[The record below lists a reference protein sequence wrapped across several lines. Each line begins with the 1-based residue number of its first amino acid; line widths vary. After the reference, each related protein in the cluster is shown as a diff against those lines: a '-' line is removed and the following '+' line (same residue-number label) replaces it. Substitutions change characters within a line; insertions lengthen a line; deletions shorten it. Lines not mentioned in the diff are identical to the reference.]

1 MIYFSHQGY
10 LRHIIES
17 LVAEDVQLANLVNSR
32 PDDHFKVFIYLFTI
46 FFYVKL
52 IHTNFNFIMIFF
64 QSLYTYET
72 KMALLT
78 RVASTA
84 TGSEMLLESSLMIK
98 MAEMTVFSSRPET
111 SNANFETMD
120 DGFMPSGKS
129 FSRKK
134 NREKKILKKN
144 LIFDVKLK
152 FMIFSV
158 FSLVQISTNRVPS
171 IQAVSSHRGQL
182 RERQSVSFVS
192 SFAFHHCSR
201 VFGQSWPSL

>member
-1 MIYFSHQGY
+1 MKLKLQVFIYFFRKQGY

-32 PDDHFKVFIYLFTI
+32 PDDHFK
-46 FFYVKL
+46 
-52 IHTNFNFIMIFF
+52 
-64 QSLYTYET
+64 SLYTYET

-120 DGFMPSGKS
+120 DGFMPSGIS
-129 FSRKK
+129 QFHEKK
-134 NREKKILKKN
+134 NCFFPE
-144 LIFDVKLK
+144 IFFCL
-152 FMIFSV
+152 
-158 FSLVQISTNRVPS
+158 
-171 IQAVSSHRGQL
+171 
-182 RERQSVSFVS
+182 SF
-192 SFAFHHCSR
+192 FT
-201 VFGQSWPSL
+201 

>member
-1 MIYFSHQGY
+1 MFFPKQGY

-32 PDDHFKVFIYLFTI
+32 PDDHFK
-46 FFYVKL
+46 
-52 IHTNFNFIMIFF
+52 
-64 QSLYTYET
+64 SLYTYET

-120 DGFMPSGKS
+120 DGFMPSGIS
-129 FSRKK
+129 QFH
-134 NREKKILKKN
+134 EKK
-144 LIFDVKLK
+144 FV
-152 FMIFSV
+152 V
-158 FSLVQISTNRVPS
+158 FSLKFFLSF
-171 IQAVSSHRGQL
+171 L
-182 RERQSVSFVS
+182 REIEIHFVFFLQPCPDINRS
-192 SFAFHHCSR
+192 CFQPTSC
-201 VFGQSWPSL
+201 VKPSWPA

>member
-1 MIYFSHQGY
+1 M
-10 LRHIIES
+10 
-17 LVAEDVQLANLVNSR
+17 
-32 PDDHFKVFIYLFTI
+32 I

-64 QSLYTYET
+64 KSLYTYET

-129 FSRKK
+129 
-134 NREKKILKKN
+134 LKK
-144 LIFDVKLK
+144 K
-152 FMIFSV
+152 FNM
-158 FSLVQISTNRVPS
+158 
-171 IQAVSSHRGQL
+171 RGKYQTGKI
-182 RERQSVSFVS
+182 
-192 SFAFHHCSR
+192 HK
-201 VFGQSWPSL
+201 

>member
-1 MIYFSHQGY
+1 MKLKLQVFIYFFRKQGY

-32 PDDHFKVFIYLFTI
+32 PDDHFK
-46 FFYVKL
+46 
-52 IHTNFNFIMIFF
+52 
-64 QSLYTYET
+64 SLYTYET

-129 FSRKK
+129 ISRKK
-134 NREKKILKKN
+134 I
-144 LIFDVKLK
+144 V
-152 FMIFSV
+152 V
-158 FSLVQISTNRVPS
+158 
-171 IQAVSSHRGQL
+171 VS
-182 RERQSVSFVS
+182 
-192 SFAFHHCSR
+192 
-201 VFGQSWPSL
+201 

>member
-1 MIYFSHQGY
+1 MFFPKQGY

-32 PDDHFKVFIYLFTI
+32 PDDHFK
-46 FFYVKL
+46 
-52 IHTNFNFIMIFF
+52 
-64 QSLYTYET
+64 SLYTYET

-129 FSRKK
+129 ISRKI
-134 NREKKILKKN
+134 NCCCFLKIL
-144 LIFDVKLK
+144 F
-152 FMIFSV
+152 V
-158 FSLVQISTNRVPS
+158 F
-171 IQAVSSHRGQL
+171 L
-182 RERQSVSFVS
+182 REIEN
-192 SFAFHHCSR
+192 H
-201 VFGQSWPSL
+201 FGFFLQPCPDINRSCFQPTSCVKPSWPA